1 MVSKMKICPSYIL
14 KNLYEYN
21 DKINIFLKLKNEI
34 KMTNNMT
41 MFPNK
46 LLEFKAFFDKNI
58 EFYRIKNNKAFYDRY
73 LFPLNDFEHILKN
86 HPINFTNIKANNIK
100 ELKKDLN
107 KTKNYGFYALLLI
120 FKAQ

>member
-1 MVSKMKICPSYIL
+1 MKLCPSYIL